1 MNHVHAGAEKNSS
14 TVMAESSRKMLETVT
29 GAVNRLFGSNIRT
42 CLCMLI
48 LSAPLL
54 GRSQHSIQENA
65 SVERMLQVYAQKN
78 KAQESVKAWRI
89 QVAAMTERRSMENEK
104 VRFENLYPYYRLEWT
119 YDNPYYL
126 LKIRGRA
133 YQDKLDALH
142 LLHQLKDR
150 FPSAI
155 LVLDDV
161 KREDLLETS
170 NR

>member
-1 MNHVHAGAEKNSS
+1 MSHVLAGVAKNSS
-14 TVMAESSRKMLETVT
+14 TVMEESNHWKL
-29 GAVNRLFGSNIRT
+29 GALIRCYLYALLLGT
-42 CLCMLI
+42 
-48 LSAPLL
+48 PLL
-54 GRSQHSIQENA
+54 GLSQHSIQEDA

-78 KAQESVKAWRI
+78 KAQETVRAWRI
-89 QVAAMTERRSMENEK
+89 QLAAMTERRSMENEK
-104 VRFENLYPYYRLEWT
+104 VRFENLYPYHRLEWT

-133 YQDKLDALH
+133 YEDKLDALH
-142 LLHQLKDR
+142 LLHQLKNR

-155 LVLDDV
+155 LILDDV